1 LTFGVYCR
9 FEGLNA
15 QTLRFLNFLTHSR
28 IGIEVE
34 GIPVTLPHPAN
45 FALHKL
51 MIFGRRNNPE
61 KIQKDIYAA
70 AKILR
75 ALVEIG
81 DSASIKRA
89 FESAPKTWQNKIMR
103 GLKEIGEENILNIL
117 R

>member
-1 LTFGVYCR
+1 M
-9 FEGLNA
+9 NA
-15 QTLRFLNFLTHSR
+15 HALRFLSFLTQSK
-28 IGIEVE
+28 ISIEVE
-34 GIPVTLPHPAN
+34 SIPVTLPHPAN

-61 KIQKDIYAA
+61 KIQKDIDAA

-75 ALVEIG
+75 ALVDIG

-89 FESAPKTWQNKIMR
+89 FESAPKRWQRKIIK
-103 GLKEIGEENILNIL
+103 GLREIGEENILDIL